1 MRSTVGRTMAFR
13 FVVLDPQA
21 RPGLGGLTRARV
33 RGKRQQECSIYLHRH
48 GDLQA
53 DLLSSEPVPF
63 TIQLGASAASA
74 SRPSLA
80 TQELPPAA
88 LIMTS
93 LQMVALR
100 EGGPRYYATLLQE

>member
-1 MRSTVGRTMAFR
+1 MAFR
-13 FVVLDPQA
+13 FVVLDSQA
-21 RPGLGGLTRARV
+21 RLGLGGLTLPKRARV

-48 GDLQA
+48 AGDLQA